1 MPKERFM
8 RWLEIVYLIIEDF
21 LKAKRSCI
29 VSGEI
34 GKHSRSHCLGK
45 WSRKSTNRDE
55 ISTESKWNLSK
66 SWIKLWIAINIESML
81 RKGRLFSAFKALMME
96 CWTVLD
102 ISQPSSPFSLSI
114 LSLFSLWMWIFNLL
128 LLLNLIF
135 PNGRINWTDFSVSH
149 PSPSLEL
156 S

>member
-1 MPKERFM
+1 MTWNRLFNNRKSS
-8 RWLEIVYLIIEDF
+8 IIT
-21 LKAKRSCI
+21 AKRSCI

-102 ISQPSSPFSLSI
+102 ISQPSSPFPLSI

-135 PNGRINWTDFSVSH
+135 PNGRINWTDFFVSH
-149 PSPSLEL
+149 PSPSLGL